1 MTSDQLTP
9 QIKAIENAETEP
21 RPRGSGFSKER
32 LVSLDA
38 FRGLTMMLMVLV
50 NNAGSGAIYYQFKH
64 SPWNGWTIADT
75 IFPSFIWIVGVAI
88 TLSLGSRLTSGVPRG
103 KLYAQILRRAAILY
117 VLGLIVYMAPA
128 FDPSTQRLLGV
139 LQRIGICYLI
149 ASVIY
154 LTTGIR
160 GQLLWIVGL
169 LVSYWMMMTL
179 IPVPGYGAGNL
190 TTAGNFAHY
199 VDRLV
204 LARHNYVYTKT
215 WDPEGIVSTIPAIAT
230 ALFGIM
236 AGHLLRL
243 KKPLTERIV
252 WLYLTGAC
260 LIFVALICDI
270 WMPINKA
277 LWTSSFSL
285 FMAGL
290 DFIVFACFVWVIDG
304 CGWKRWARPFV
315 IMGMNAIA
323 VYMLSELL
331 DEAIS
336 DWAMAGASPL
346 RSWIFHTAFVPLG
359 VPATAAMLY
368 ALASTALMYAFA
380 YFLYKNKWFLRV

>member
-9 QIKAIENAETEP
+9 QANVVIQPAEP
-21 RPRGSGFSKER
+21 GAKSER

-75 IFPSFIWIVGVAI
+75 IFPSFLWIVGVAI
-88 TLSLGSRLTSGVPRG
+88 TLSLGARLNQGAPPG
-103 KLYAQILRRAAILY
+103 KLFGQILRRAAILY
-117 VLGLIVYMAPA
+117 VLGLIVYVAPA

-139 LQRIGICYLI
+139 LQRIAICYLI
-149 ASVIY
+149 VSIIY
-154 LTTGIR
+154 LTAGIR
-160 GQLLWIVGL
+160 GQLLWIAGL
-169 LVSYWMMMTL
+169 LASYWVMMML

-190 TTAGNFAHY
+190 SIAGNFAHY
-199 VDRLV
+199 VDHLV
-204 LARHNYVYTKT
+204 LGRHNYAATKT
-215 WDPEGIVSTIPAIAT
+215 WDPEGIVSTLPSIAT

-243 KKPLTERIV
+243 KRPLTERIV
-252 WLYLTGAC
+252 WLYLTGTC
-260 LIFVALICDI
+260 LIFIALICDI
-270 WMPINKA
+270 WMPINKS

-290 DFIVFACFVWVIDG
+290 DFVVFAGFVWLIDG
-304 CGWKRWARPFV
+304 LGWKRWARPFV

-331 DEAIS
+331 DELLSNI
-336 DWAMAGASPL
+336 GTASVSSV
-346 RSWIFHTAFVPLG
+346 RSWISHTIFAPLG
-359 VPATAAMLY
+359 SPATSAMLY
-368 ALASTALMYAFA
+368 ALAYTALMYAFS
-380 YFLYKNKWFLRV
+380 YFLYRNKWFLRV

>member
-1 MTSDQLTP
+1 MTSDQLAP
-9 QIKAIENAETEP
+9 QTNVVVEASPAGVKP
-21 RPRGSGFSKER
+21 ER

-75 IFPSFIWIVGVAI
+75 IFPSFLWIVGVAI
-88 TLSLGSRLTSGVPRG
+88 TLSLGGRISRGVPRS
-103 KLYAQILRRAAILY
+103 KLFGQIVRRSAILY
-117 VLGLIVYMAPA
+117 VLGLIVYLAPA

-139 LQRIGICYLI
+139 LQRIAICYLI
-149 ASVIY
+149 VSVIY
-154 LTTGIR
+154 LTTSIR

-169 LVSYWMMMTL
+169 LASYWMMMTL

-190 TTAGNFAHY
+190 TVAGNFAHF
-199 VDRLV
+199 VDHLV
-204 LARHNYVYTKT
+204 LGRHNYVYTKT
-215 WDPEGIVSTIPAIAT
+215 WDPEGIVSTLPSIAT

-243 KKPLTERIV
+243 KRSLTERIV
-252 WLYLTGAC
+252 WLYLTGTC
-260 LIFVALICDI
+260 LIFVALVCDI
-270 WMPINKA
+270 WMPINKS

-290 DFIVFACFVWVIDG
+290 DFIVFAGFVWLIDG
-304 CGWKRWARPFV
+304 CGWKRWVRPFV

-323 VYMLSELL
+323 VYMLSELF
-331 DEAIS
+331 DELIS
-336 DWAMAGASPL
+336 NVATTGGSSV
-346 RSWIFHTAFVPLG
+346 RSWIFHTIFVPLSSA
-359 VPATAAMLY
+359 PTSAMLY
-368 ALASTALMYAFA
+368 ALAYTALMYAFA
-380 YFLYKNKWFLRV
+380 YFLYRNKWFLRV